1 MRLAWKRIATTLPVD
16 CSLLQTTSTSGT
28 MELDKCLPANPDISG
43 IGVRAA
49 IYAQNLLCFVP
60 VGVYLWDKQIS
71 PEELAGVTDQSVG
84 MLAIAFSILITT
96 IILAKGP
103 GSDGPL
109 ISSYHAAIVLDLS
122 WMNNTSTWI
131 WFILF
136 AYHRSTVKYK
146 PTAATWSAWW
156 DVLWSP
162 IASFLHGKRGTGNKG
177 QMMGNNDSGVKTS
190 IQRFFL
196 RIWGFFRALFLLVI
210 AAPVLTLG
218 SIHLSVM
225 AAIGIWLWLNPVK
238 FGKSIICDPTLVVF
252 GGSINFSSAAL
263 RIFSLTMYF
272 LLLIPGFNLLPPF
285 LFFLTLHICYNWSRK
300 RHQWFWN
307 PLIHTFEVIWGA
319 LLRKKAREL
328 SVEEVSVSYYHH
340 KHNSTFFLGGTT
352 SRRIRV

>member
-1 MRLAWKRIATTLPVD
+1 VTWDPGDTS
-16 CSLLQTTSTSGT
+16 SLQIINISGT

-60 VGVYLWDKQIS
+60 VVVYLWDKQIS
-71 PEELAGVTDQSVG
+71 PDELAGVTYQSVG

-103 GSDGPL
+103 GSEGPL

-136 AYHRSTVKYK
+136 AYHRSTVKYN
-146 PTAATWSAWW
+146 PIAATWSACW

-162 IASFLHGKRGTGNKG
+162 IASFLHGKGGTGNKR
-177 QMMGNNDSGVKTS
+177 QMLGNNDSGVKT
-190 IQRFFL
+190 ITQRFFL
-196 RIWGFFRALFLLVI
+196 RIWGLFRALFLLVT

-238 FGKSIICDPTLVVF
+238 FGMSINCDPTLVVF
-252 GGSINFSSAAL
+252 GASINFSSAAL

-272 LLLIPGFNLLPPF
+272 LLLIPGFNLLPSF
-285 LFFLTLHICYNWSRK
+285 LFFLTLHICYNWSWK
-300 RHQWFWN
+300 RHKRFWD
-307 PLIHTFEVIWGA
+307 PFVHTFEVIWAA
-319 LLRKKAREL
+319 LLRKKVREL
-328 SVEEVSVSYYHH
+328 SVEEVSVSNCHH
-340 KHNSTFFLGGTT
+340 KRNSTFFLGGTT
-352 SRRIRV
+352 SYRIRV